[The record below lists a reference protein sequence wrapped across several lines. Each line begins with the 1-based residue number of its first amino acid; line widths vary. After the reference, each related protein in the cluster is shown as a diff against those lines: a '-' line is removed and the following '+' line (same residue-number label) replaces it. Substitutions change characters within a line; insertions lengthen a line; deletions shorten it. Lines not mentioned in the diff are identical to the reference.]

1 MCSSSPL
8 GRERDHI
15 LIASSTYLAVTV
27 FSSDRNLHLPP
38 SHEILESRDKVCSLL
53 AHSTWLSLT
62 PHLGQVL
69 LLEAIVVAG
78 PLRRTPLILTGIQVP
93 FYFG

>member
-1 MCSSSPL
+1 MYTYVCIYIYIYTHT
-8 GRERDHI
+8 HI
-15 LIASSTYLAVTV
+15 LYRYRQTHMP
-27 FSSDRNLHLPP
+27 NHP

-62 PHLGQVL
+62 PHLGPVL